1 MGSRFRLWH
10 TSLYDCI
17 FISVVYVLSCILVFS
32 TIGLIQHTAFSMSAS
47 AEHDT
52 DAGEDF
58 EIQEQTSTELV
69 HCICSSTYFG
79 ITNMQQSCSS
89 CLARRIW
96 GTKGTRSYGVVPKPP
111 PKAKP
116 TEATVRRSPKARF
129 GLSNPSTSNE
139 RVDQQAH
146 SDPRMTGET
155 SRADKA
161 EQSSRPTETRGA
173 RRSRLAGFL
182 NEDGTSTPIK
192 PREYSP
198 RTPSATMTSEASRKG
213 YPIRNDGRQSLSR
226 NLDTS
231 GNVRRPVY
239 PPIRNSAAEVVKT
252 RQSTRE
258 PLYPSTLPSHSAEPS
273 SSRRKVSDLSNR
285 SMFRLIISITSNP
298 SITTRQSKHFTV
310 PRPHQIQLYDIEI
323 PT

>member
-10 TSLYDCI
+10 ISLYDCI
-17 FISVVYVLSCILVFS
+17 SISVVYVLSCIFVS
-32 TIGLIQHTAFSMSAS
+32 LIVVSVQHSALSMSLS
-47 AEHDT
+47 VEHDT

-58 EIQEQTSTELV
+58 GNQEQTSTELV

-89 CLARRIW
+89 CLVRRIW
-96 GTKGTRSYGVVPKPP
+96 GMKGTRSYGVVPKPP
-111 PKAKP
+111 SKAKP
-116 TEATVRRSPKARF
+116 TEATVRRSPRARF

-139 RVDQQAH
+139 RVDQRPH
-146 SDPRMTGET
+146 SDPRMTEGT

-182 NEDGTSTPIK
+182 DEDGTSTPIK
-192 PREYSP
+192 LREYSP
-198 RTPSATMTSEASRKG
+198 RTTNATMTSEASRKG
-213 YPIRNDGRQSLSR
+213 HPTRNDGRQTLSG
-226 NLDTS
+226 NAHTS
-231 GNVRRPVY
+231 GYVRRPLY
-239 PPIRNSAAEVVKT
+239 PSTRNSASEVAKT

-258 PLYPSTLPSHSAEPS
+258 SLDTSTLPSHSAEPS
-273 SSRRKVSDLSNR
+273 SSRRNVSSR
-285 SMFRLIISITSNP
+285 SEQPIYRLMISITLNP
-298 SITTRQSKHFTV
+298 SITTRQYKHFTV
-310 PRPHQIQLYDIEI
+310 PQHPQIQSYDIEI

>member
-1 MGSRFRLWH
+1 MYIV
-10 TSLYDCI
+10 SLI
-17 FISVVYVLSCILVFS
+17 VVLV
-32 TIGLIQHTAFSMSAS
+32 QHSALSMSVS
-47 AEHDT
+47 VEHDT

-58 EIQEQTSTELV
+58 GNQEQTSTELV

-139 RVDQQAH
+139 RVDQRPH
-146 SDPRMTGET
+146 SDPRMTEET

-161 EQSSRPTETRGA
+161 EQSSRPTKTRGA

-182 NEDGTSTPIK
+182 DADGTSTPIK
-192 PREYSP
+192 SREYSP
-198 RTPSATMTSEASRKG
+198 RSPNATMTSEAFWKG
-213 YPIRNDGRQSLSR
+213 HPTRNDGRQSLSG
-226 NLDTS
+226 NYNTS
-231 GNVRRPVY
+231 GNVRRPLY
-239 PPIRNSAAEVVKT
+239 PPTRNSAAEVVKT

-258 PLYPSTLPSHSAEPS
+258 SLDTSTLPSHSEGPS
-273 SSRRKVSDLSNR
+273 SSRRKVSGLSEQP
-285 SMFRLIISITSNP
+285 IS
-298 SITTRQSKHFTV
+298 
-310 PRPHQIQLYDIEI
+310 
-323 PT
+323 